1 MVSIRVPRPSSPQ
14 ASHRLR
20 RTRQK
25 DTSAEVHVR
34 RELHRRGLRYR
45 VGYKVMSKPR
55 RVADIVF
62 TRQRLAVFVDGCF
75 WHGCPLHGTWP
86 KNNAEFW
93 RDKIETNRRRD
104 RDTNRRLSEAGWTV
118 VRIWEHESPREAADR
133 VEHMLNELKGDAA
146 QRPGQAPD
154 TEESSYVGSVGND
167 KGSREGGGRPRAG
180 PTGGGEA

>member
-1 MVSIRVPRPSSPQ
+1 MKPSKPKPSSPDV
-14 ASHRLR
+14 SSRLR

-25 DTSAEVHVR
+25 VTSAEMLLR

-45 VGYKVMSKPR
+45 VGYKVISKPR

-104 RDTNRRLSEAGWTV
+104 CDTNSRLSEAGWTV
-118 VRIWEHESPREAADR
+118 VRVWEHEPPPEAADR
-133 VEHMLNELKGDAA
+133 IEHALDELRGDAA
-146 QRPGQAPD
+146 QRQGQAPD
-154 TEESSYVGSVGND
+154 TEESSYVGSDGSD
-167 KGSREGGGRPRAG
+167 KGSRKGSGRPRTG
-180 PTGGGEA
+180 PAGGGQA